1 MTKSEQARINGA
13 RSKGPKTPE
22 GKAASS
28 RNAIKHGFAATENV
42 VISIE
47 DQPAWLLHRDGVRS
61 AFDPK
66 NYVEQELV
74 DKLASISWR
83 QSRLVA
89 IETALIDAQISF
101 QKNDIN
107 KYHAGQADDPYFH
120 LLVAW
125 QSLAGVPH
133 NRPAP
138 EEPNMHQNPES
149 PLDINSMELVRRYQ
163 VSLDRQYRNA
173 LLNLRQYRNDFAAPA
188 IAPAAEAK
196 PIDAP
201 VIPEPPTA
209 NKPAEQ
215 IEPNSPAN
223 PFRSTPL
230 PVASDT
236 ATTRQT
242 RPPKLPRAA

>member
-13 RSKGPKTPE
+13 RSKGPKTQE

-101 QKNDIN
+101 QENDIN
-107 KYHAGQADDPYFH
+107 KHHAGQADDPYFH

-133 NRPAP
+133 KRPGP
-138 EEPNMHQNPES
+138 DEPNMHQNPES

-163 VSLDRQYRNA
+163 VSLDRQYRNT
-173 LLNLRQYRNDFAAPA
+173 LLNLRQYRKDFATPQPVEETKPQ
-188 IAPAAEAK
+188 IAEQN
-196 PIDAP
+196 
-201 VIPEPPTA
+201 EP
-209 NKPAEQ
+209 KPAFPQ
-215 IEPNSPAN
+215 IDQPRPNEHSPN
-223 PFRSTPL
+223 PSGPASASPL
-230 PVASDT
+230 PHPTKPSQSKVAT
-236 ATTRQT
+236 KA
-242 RPPKLPRAA
+242 PRAA